1 MIKKSVGNFNFFL
14 SFSTLN
20 TYPDLIKG
28 FTCSLLKDD
37 ISETECHLENMKDK
51 KFFNDNQ
58 VLKRLNSKFFLG
70 AFKNTLLEFV

>member
-1 MIKKSVGNFNFFL
+1 MKIDDTLNFIY
-14 SFSTLN
+14 SAQPN

>member
-1 MIKKSVGNFNFFL
+1 MKLDDTLNFIY
-14 SFSTLN
+14 SAQPN

-58 VLKRLNSKFFLG
+58 VLKRLNSKFFFFWKPL
-70 AFKNTLLEFV
+70 KIHS